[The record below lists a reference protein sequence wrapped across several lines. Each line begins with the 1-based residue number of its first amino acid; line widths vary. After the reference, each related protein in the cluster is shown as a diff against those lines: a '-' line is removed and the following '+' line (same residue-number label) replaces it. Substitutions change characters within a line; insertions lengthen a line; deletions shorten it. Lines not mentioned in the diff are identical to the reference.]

1 MEPTKKPHTP
11 DADSGQTSEAA
22 GARQKHG
29 FQAEVRELLKLMI
42 HSLYSH
48 RDIFLRELI
57 SNASD
62 ACDRLR
68 FAAIANSSL
77 LAEDPEL
84 GIRVD
89 ADAAAG
95 TVTITDNGIGMTRE
109 EATTNLGTIARSGT
123 AEFFRGLSGDE
134 QKASQLIG
142 QFGVGFYSAFIVAER
157 VEVRSR
163 KAGEPPSAGV
173 RWESAAD
180 GEFTVERAALPTRGT
195 AVTLYLKSDAR
206 EFADPF
212 RLRGLIHR
220 YSDHIGFPV
229 RMRKGEPREAAA
241 SERAGMRGPEAR
253 PGMDISEG
261 EASLEYEV
269 VNQAKALW
277 TLPRTEISDEEH
289 RQFYQYV
296 AHDFTDPL
304 AWSHNKVEGKR
315 EYISLLY
322 VPGRA
327 PFDLWQREAAR
338 GLKLY
343 VRRVF
348 IMDDA
353 EQFLPL
359 YLRFIKGVVD
369 SSDLPLNVSREL
381 LQQDP
386 EVEAIRSGLTRRV
399 LDLLARLMKEE
410 LEKYAVFWKEFGAV
424 LKEGIAE
431 DHANQAAILP
441 LLRFASTFKDDD
453 APTVSLADYL
463 ARMKPGQVRIYYLIA
478 ETLAAA
484 RSSPA
489 IERLKERGIEVLLL
503 ADRIDEWVMGHIE
516 SYEGK
521 RFKDATRGD
530 LELGGLENDADRKQ
544 HDAELKESKGLLK
557 RIKDALG
564 DRVTEVRISER
575 LKDSPACLVLGEH
588 DLSEPMRRIL
598 AAAGQK
604 VPEARPVLEVNV
616 GHPLVKYLDGRTD
629 TGEFGELAQLLYD
642 QAVLAEGAPL
652 GNAAEYVQRLNR
664 LLVRLAAPQGAAS

>member
-1 MEPTKKPHTP
+1 MEPSKKPQTP
-11 DADSGQTSEAA
+11 DSDPAERSEAA
-22 GARQKHG
+22 PARRTHG

-48 RDIFLRELI
+48 REIFLRELI

-68 FAAIANSSL
+68 FAAIANSAL
-77 LAEDPEL
+77 LAEDPDL

-95 TVTITDNGIGMTRE
+95 TVTITDNGIGMTLE
-109 EATTNLGTIARSGT
+109 EAVANLGTIARSGT

-163 KAGEPPSAGV
+163 KAGEPASAGV

-180 GEFTVERAALPTRGT
+180 GEFTVEGITLPSRGT
-195 AVTLYLKSDAR
+195 AVTLHLKAEAR

-212 RLRGLIHR
+212 RLRGLIRR

-229 RMRKGEPREAAA
+229 RMRK
-241 SERAGMRGPEAR
+241 
-253 PGMDISEG
+253 EG

-277 TLPRTEISDEEH
+277 TLPRTEISDEEY

-327 PFDLWQREAAR
+327 PFDLWQREGAR

-359 YLRFIKGVVD
+359 YLRFIRGVVD

-399 LDLLARLMKEE
+399 LDLLARLMKDEP
-410 LEKYAVFWKEFGAV
+410 EKYASFWKEFGAV
-424 LKEGIAE
+424 LKEGIAQ

-441 LLRFASTFKDDD
+441 LLRFASTAREDD
-453 APTVSLADYL
+453 AASVGLADYL
-463 ARMKPGQVRIYYLIA
+463 TRMKPGQERIYYVIA
-478 ETLAAA
+478 ESLAAA

-489 IERLKERGIEVLLL
+489 IERLQERGIEVLLL

-516 SYEGK
+516 NYEGK
-521 RFKDATRGD
+521 RFKDAIRGD
-530 LELGGLENDADRKQ
+530 LELGGLESAADRKQ

-557 RIKDALG
+557 RIKDAVG
-564 DRVTEVRISER
+564 DRVTEVRVSER

-616 GHPLVKYLDGRTD
+616 GHPLLKYLEGRTESA
-629 TGEFGELAQLLYD
+629 EFGELAQLLYD
-642 QAVLAEGAPL
+642 QAALAEGTPL
-652 GNAAEYVQRLNR
+652 GNAPEFVQRLNR
-664 LLVRLAAPQGAAS
+664 LLVRLAAPQRAAS

>member
-1 MEPTKKPHTP
+1 MEPSTEPRGTDP
-11 DADSGQTSEAA
+11 GPAGEADSQRQT
-22 GARQKHG
+22 HG

-48 RDIFLRELI
+48 REIFLRELI

-68 FAAIANSSL
+68 FAAIGNSAL

-84 GIRVD
+84 GMRID
-89 ADAAAG
+89 ADPSAG

-109 EATTNLGTIARSGT
+109 EAIANLGTIARSGT

-163 KAGEPPSAGV
+163 KAGEPPTAGV

-180 GEFTVERAALPTRGT
+180 GDFTVESVTLPARGT
-195 AVTLYLKSDAR
+195 AVTLHLKAEAR

-212 RLRGLIHR
+212 RLRGLIRR

-229 RMRKGEPREAAA
+229 RMRK
-241 SERAGMRGPEAR
+241 
-253 PGMDISEG
+253 EG
-261 EASLEYEV
+261 EASLDYEV

-277 TLPRTEISDEEH
+277 TLPRTEIKDEEY
-289 RQFYQYV
+289 RQFYQYL

-322 VPGRA
+322 IPGRA
-327 PFDLWQREAAR
+327 PFDLWQREGAR

-359 YLRFIKGVVD
+359 YLRFVKGVVD

-386 EVEAIRSGLTRRV
+386 EVEAIRNGLSKRV
-399 LDLLARLMKEE
+399 LDLLARTAREE
-410 LEKYAVFWKEFGAV
+410 PDKYATFWKEFGAV
-424 LKEGIAE
+424 LKEGIAQ
-431 DHANQAAILP
+431 DHANQPALLP
-441 LLRFASTFKDDD
+441 LLRFASTSSEEDT
-453 APTVSLADYL
+453 PTVSLADYL
-463 ARMKPGQVRIYYLIA
+463 ARMKPGQERIYYVIA
-478 ETLAAA
+478 ESVAAA
-484 RSSPA
+484 RGSPA
-489 IERLKERGIEVLLL
+489 IERLRERGLEVLLL

-544 HDAELKESKGLLK
+544 HEAELKESKGLLK

-564 DRVTEVRISER
+564 ARVSEVRVSER
-575 LKDSPACLVLGEH
+575 LKESPAVLVLGEH
-588 DLSEPMRRIL
+588 DLSEPMRRML

-604 VPEARPVLEVNV
+604 VPESKPVLEVNV
-616 GHPLVKYLDGRTD
+616 AHPLVKYLEARTES
-629 TGEFGELAQLLYD
+629 GEFAELAQLLYD
-642 QAVLAEGAPL
+642 QAALAEGAAL
-652 GNAAEYVQRLNR
+652 GNPPEYVQRLNR
-664 LLVRLAAPQGAAS
+664 LLVRLAARQGSS